1 MDKYKIKVKTRKNVL
16 SLVAAATLL
25 IYVGLIF
32 YRGGLPDLP
41 SFIKGFHTGAF
52 IGVEVAVAFFLVR
65 YIKASNNEAELKKQ
79 YIEEN
84 DERSVMILQ
93 RAGTLSTAIILI
105 GLGIASVIAGF
116 FNPLIFYTLLTCLLF
131 VLIVFFFLHC
141 GCIMR
146 ENFKV

>member
-1 MDKYKIKVKTRKNVL
+1 MDKYKIKIKTRKNVL

-105 GLGIASVIAGF
+105 GLGVASVIAGF

-131 VLIVFFFLHC
+131 VLIVFFALW
-141 GCIMR
+141 MYYTR
-146 ENFKV
+146 EI

>member
-1 MDKYKIKVKTRKNVL
+1 MDKYKIKIKTRKNVL

-52 IGVEVAVAFFLVR
+52 IGVEVAIAFFLVR

-105 GLGIASVIAGF
+105 GMGIASVIAGF

-131 VLIVFFFLHC
+131 VLIVFFALW
-141 GCIMR
+141 MYYAR
-146 ENFKV
+146 EI

>member
-1 MDKYKIKVKTRKNVL
+1 MDKYKIKIKTRKNVL

-105 GLGIASVIAGF
+105 GLGVASVIAGF

-131 VLIVFFFLHC
+131 VLIVFFALW
-141 GCIMR
+141 MYYAR
-146 ENFKV
+146 EI

>member
-1 MDKYKIKVKTRKNVL
+1 MDKYKIKIKTRKNVL
-16 SLVAAATLL
+16 SLVATATLL

-105 GLGIASVIAGF
+105 GMGIASVIAGF

-131 VLIVFFFLHC
+131 VLIVFFALWMFYARK
-141 GCIMR
+141 I
-146 ENFKV
+146 

>member
-105 GLGIASVIAGF
+105 GLGVASVIAGF

-131 VLIVFFFLHC
+131 VLIVFFALW
-141 GCIMR
+141 MYYAR
-146 ENFKV
+146 EL

>member
-1 MDKYKIKVKTRKNVL
+1 MDKYKIKIKTRKNVL

-105 GLGIASVIAGF
+105 GLGISSVIAGF

-131 VLIVFFFLHC
+131 VLIVFFALW
-141 GCIMR
+141 MYYAR
-146 ENFKV
+146 EI

>member
-131 VLIVFFFLHC
+131 ILIVFFALW
-141 GCIMR
+141 MYYAR
-146 ENFKV
+146 EI

>member
-65 YIKASNNEAELKKQ
+65 YIKASNNEAEP
-79 YIEEN
+79 EEA
-84 DERSVMILQ
+84 V
-93 RAGTLSTAIILI
+93 
-105 GLGIASVIAGF
+105 
-116 FNPLIFYTLLTCLLF
+116 Y
-131 VLIVFFFLHC
+131 
-141 GCIMR
+141 
-146 ENFKV
+146 

>member
-1 MDKYKIKVKTRKNVL
+1 MDKYKIKVNTRKNVL

-84 DERSVMILQ
+84 DERSVMIFQ
-93 RAGTLSTAIILI
+93 SAGTLSTAIILI
-105 GLGIASVIAGF
+105 GLGIASVVAGF
-116 FNPLIFYTLLTCLLF
+116 FNPLIFYTLLACLLF
-131 VLIVFFFLHC
+131 VLIVFFALW
-141 GCIMR
+141 MYYAR
-146 ENFKV
+146 EI

>member
-1 MDKYKIKVKTRKNVL
+1 MDKYKIKIKTRKNVL

-25 IYVGLIF
+25 IYVGLII

-131 VLIVFFFLHC
+131 VLIVFFALW
-141 GCIMR
+141 MYYAR
-146 ENFKV
+146 EI

>member
-1 MDKYKIKVKTRKNVL
+1 MDKYKIKIKTRKNVL

-131 VLIVFFFLHC
+131 ILIVFFALW
-141 GCIMR
+141 MYYAR
-146 ENFKV
+146 EI

>member
-16 SLVAAATLL
+16 SLVATATLL
-25 IYVGLIF
+25 IYVGLVF

-52 IGVEVAVAFFLVR
+52 IGIEVAVVSFLVK
-65 YIKASNNEAELKKQ
+65 YIKASKNEAELKKQ

-84 DERSVMILQ
+84 DERSIMILHS
-93 RAGTLSTAIILI
+93 ASILSIAIILI

-116 FNPLIFYTLLTCLLF
+116 FNPLIFYTLLVCLLF
-131 VLIVFFFLHC
+131 VLIVFFALW
-141 GCIMR
+141 MYYA
-146 ENFKV
+146 KKL

>member
-1 MDKYKIKVKTRKNVL
+1 MDKYKIKIKTRKNVL

-105 GLGIASVIAGF
+105 GLGVASVIAGF

-131 VLIVFFFLHC
+131 VLIVFFALWMFYA
-141 GCIMR
+141 R
-146 ENFKV
+146 EI

>member
-1 MDKYKIKVKTRKNVL
+1 M
-16 SLVAAATLL
+16 
-25 IYVGLIF
+25 
-32 YRGGLPDLP
+32 
-41 SFIKGFHTGAF
+41 
-52 IGVEVAVAFFLVR
+52 AVAFFLVR

-105 GLGIASVIAGF
+105 GMGIASVIAGF

-131 VLIVFFFLHC
+131 VLIVFFALW
-141 GCIMR
+141 MYYAR
-146 ENFKV
+146 EI

>member
-1 MDKYKIKVKTRKNVL
+1 MDKYKIKIKTRKNVL

-105 GLGIASVIAGF
+105 GMGIASVIAGF

-131 VLIVFFFLHC
+131 ILIVFFALW
-141 GCIMR
+141 MYYAR
-146 ENFKV
+146 EI

>member
-1 MDKYKIKVKTRKNVL
+1 MDKYKIKIKTRKNVL

-93 RAGTLSTAIILI
+93 RAGTLSTAIILV

-131 VLIVFFFLHC
+131 VLIVFFALWMFYA
-141 GCIMR
+141 R
-146 ENFKV
+146 EI

>member
-41 SFIKGFHTGAF
+41 GFIKGFHTGAF

-131 VLIVFFFLHC
+131 VLIVFFALWMYYARA
-141 GCIMR
+141 I
-146 ENFKV
+146 

>member
-105 GLGIASVIAGF
+105 GMGIASVIAGF

-131 VLIVFFFLHC
+131 VLIVFFALWMFYARK
-141 GCIMR
+141 I
-146 ENFKV
+146 

>member
-1 MDKYKIKVKTRKNVL
+1 MDKYKIKIKTRKNVL

-105 GLGIASVIAGF
+105 GMGIASVIAGF

-131 VLIVFFFLHC
+131 VLIVFFALWMFYARK
-141 GCIMR
+141 I
-146 ENFKV
+146 

>member
-52 IGVEVAVAFFLVR
+52 IGVEVAIAFFLVR
-65 YIKASNNEAELKKQ
+65 YIKASKNEAELKKQ

-93 RAGTLSTAIILI
+93 SAGTLSTAIILI
-105 GLGIASVIAGF
+105 GLGIASVVAGF
-116 FNPLIFYTLLTCLLF
+116 FNSLIFYTLLTCLLF
-131 VLIVFFFLHC
+131 VLIVFFALWMFYARK
-141 GCIMR
+141 I
-146 ENFKV
+146 

>member
-1 MDKYKIKVKTRKNVL
+1 MDKYKIKIKTRKNVL

-105 GLGIASVIAGF
+105 GMGIASVIAGF

-131 VLIVFFFLHC
+131 VLIVFFALW
-141 GCIMR
+141 MYYAR
-146 ENFKV
+146 EI

>member
-65 YIKASNNEAELKKQ
+65 YIKASINEAELKKQ

-105 GLGIASVIAGF
+105 SLGVASVIAGF

-131 VLIVFFFLHC
+131 VLIVFFALWMYYARA
-141 GCIMR
+141 I
-146 ENFKV
+146 

>member
-32 YRGGLPDLP
+32 YQGGLPDLP

-52 IGVEVAVAFFLVR
+52 IGVEVAIAFFLVR
-65 YIKASNNEAELKKQ
+65 YIKASNNEAKLKKQ

-93 RAGTLSTAIILI
+93 SAGTLSAAIILI

-131 VLIVFFFLHC
+131 VLIVFFALWMYYARK
-141 GCIMR
+141 I
-146 ENFKV
+146 

>member
-16 SLVAAATLL
+16 SLVATATLL

-105 GLGIASVIAGF
+105 GMGIASVIAGF

-131 VLIVFFFLHC
+131 VLIVFFALW
-141 GCIMR
+141 MYYAR
-146 ENFKV
+146 EI

>member
-1 MDKYKIKVKTRKNVL
+1 MDKYKIKVNTRKNVL

-52 IGVEVAVAFFLVR
+52 IGVEVAIAFFLVR
-65 YIKASNNEAELKKQ
+65 YIKASKNEAELKKQ

-84 DERSVMILQ
+84 DERSIMILQ

-105 GLGIASVIAGF
+105 GLGVASVIAGF

-131 VLIVFFFLHC
+131 VLIVFFALWMFYA
-141 GCIMR
+141 R
-146 ENFKV
+146 EI

>member
-32 YRGGLPDLP
+32 YQGGLPDLP

-93 RAGTLSTAIILI
+93 SAGTLSAAIILI

-131 VLIVFFFLHC
+131 VLIVFFALWMYYARK
-141 GCIMR
+141 I
-146 ENFKV
+146 

>member
-131 VLIVFFFLHC
+131 VLIVFFALWMFYA
-141 GCIMR
+141 R
-146 ENFKV
+146 EI

>member
-32 YRGGLPDLP
+32 YQGGLPDLP

-52 IGVEVAVAFFLVR
+52 IGVEVAIAFFLVR

-93 RAGTLSTAIILI
+93 SAGTLSAAIILI

-131 VLIVFFFLHC
+131 VLIVFFALWMYYARK
-141 GCIMR
+141 I
-146 ENFKV
+146 

>member
-105 GLGIASVIAGF
+105 GMGIASVIAGF

-131 VLIVFFFLHC
+131 VLIVFFALW
-141 GCIMR
+141 MYYAR
-146 ENFKV
+146 EI